1 MTVTVTAP
9 TGHVGARV
17 TRLLV
22 QAGVRPRV
30 LCRDPDRLDP
40 GLRGLVD
47 VERGDLADE
56 EYVVAA
62 TRGTE
67 ALLCV
72 VPEDFGAADPLAVMD
87 RVSASYA
94 AAVAANGIRRV
105 VLISSVGAE
114 VRRGAGLIDG
124 LGGAEERLGGT
135 GAAVLALRCGYLF
148 TNLLTDRDSLLAG
161 SLTTTMTADRPL
173 PWVDPRDVGD
183 IAAARLLAPGW
194 SESAVQ
200 AVHGPEDL
208 SYAQVAAVVG
218 EVLRR
223 KIRLDVIT
231 DDELRATLG
240 GFGMPGPAVEGIVG
254 MTAGLRENFTP
265 EQTRSA
271 VTTTPTTLR
280 SWAYEHLR
288 RGDD

>member
-1 MTVTVTAP
+1 MTVTVTTP

-30 LCRDPDRLDP
+30 LCRDPGRLRD
-40 GLRGLVD
+40 D
-47 VERGDLADE
+47 QVEVRRGDLTDE
-56 EYVVAA
+56 GYVVTA

-72 VPEDFGAADPLAVMD
+72 VPEDLTAADPLAVMD

-94 AAVAANGIRRV
+94 AAVAANGVRRV

-183 IAAARLLAPGW
+183 IAAARLLAPPG
-194 SESAVQ
+194 EGFEVQ

-208 SYAQVAAVVG
+208 SFARLVAIVG
-218 EVLRR
+218 EVLGHE
-223 KIRLDVIT
+223 IRLDVIT
-231 DDELRATLG
+231 DDELRAALG
-240 GFGMPGPAVEGIVG
+240 GFGMSGPAVEGIVG
-254 MTAGLRENFTP
+254 MTAGLRDGFAA
-265 EQTRSA
+265 EQPRDA
-271 VTTTPTTLR
+271 VSTTPTTLR

-288 RGDD
+288 S